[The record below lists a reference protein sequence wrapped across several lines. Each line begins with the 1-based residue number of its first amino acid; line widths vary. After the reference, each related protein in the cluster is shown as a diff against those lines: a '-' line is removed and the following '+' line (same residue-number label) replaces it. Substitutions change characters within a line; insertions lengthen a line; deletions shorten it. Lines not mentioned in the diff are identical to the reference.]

1 MKTKRSF
8 RLELV
13 AGASRSGKT
22 FLTAER
28 IKKDRNVL
36 IWDSMGEFAAMPG
49 YSGTTSPVALAEHMD
64 KGATGKFCMVAPVT
78 AANFDVFCR
87 AAWRWILVHASHGRV
102 VTIVVEELADVTP
115 PGKAP
120 EAWGMIVR
128 RSLRFFTH
136 VYALT
141 QRPAESD
148 KTVMGNATILRC
160 HAMARADD
168 RKTMARE
175 LDTDQG
181 RIDTLDFSRYQYIER
196 DRLSRRL
203 TTGGKGLKT
212 RIIV

>member
-1 MKTKRSF
+1 MMRSF

-22 FLTAER
+22 YLTAQR

-36 IWDSMGEFAAMPG
+36 VWDSMGEFRNMRG
-49 YSGTTSPVALAEHMD
+49 YSGTNSSYELVAHAG
-64 KGATGKFCMVAPVT
+64 KGAAGKFCYVAPVT
-78 AANFDVFCR
+78 ATHFDAFCR
-87 AAWRWILVHASHGRV
+87 AAWVWMLVHASRGRV

-128 RSLRFFTH
+128 RSLRFLPH
-136 VYALT
+136 IYALT

-148 KTVMGNATILRC
+148 KTVMGNATVLRC
-160 HAMARADD
+160 HSMARADD

-175 LDTDQG
+175 LDTDQA
-181 RIDTLDFSRYQYIER
+181 RINSLDFSRYQYIER
-196 DRLSRRL
+196 DRLSRTL
-203 TTGGKGLKT
+203 TTGGKGIKS
-212 RIIV
+212 RIIT